1 MNSNQI
7 DEILFSQREYLNEIR
22 QTSHKVRIEKIRN
35 IIDWIYVNRDQ
46 IQAALNKDLS
56 KPEVE
61 TDITEI
67 WVTIDMA
74 QNIIKN
80 LKSWM
85 SPKRVP
91 SSLPILFSKSS
102 IEYYP
107 KGLCLI
113 IAPWNYPFQLS
124 VATLLYSIAAGNCS
138 IIKPSELTP
147 NTSALTSKMVKELF
161 SPKEVSVIE
170 GDKEVSKLLLEK
182 PFHHIFFTGSQEVG
196 KKVVEASA
204 KYLSSVTLELGGKS
218 PVIIDKGYNLK
229 HVSDRLIT
237 TKFINLGQ
245 SCIAPDYVLVHKDD
259 YSSLVQLLT
268 DKIKYCYGD
277 TFEKQ
282 RASNSLARIINKT
295 QYNRLRELITINS
308 ENIIYGGE
316 SSDEDNFIAPTIM
329 NMPVSKTEPLQNEI
343 FGPIIPIVKYS
354 DEEEIKNLLSQ
365 INNPLAIYIF
375 SSKNSFIKKVKSVT
389 NSGAICINDIAAQF
403 INHNLPFGGV
413 MTSGQGRYHGF
424 SGFKEF
430 SNSRSIIVQSRL
442 NALRF
447 LSPPYTKNIKKL
459 VKATLYLY
467 RKK

>member
-7 DEILFSQREYLNEIR
+7 DEILFSQTGHLNEIR
-22 QTSHKVRIEKIRN
+22 QTDHKARIKKIKS
-35 IIDWIYVNRDQ
+35 IIDWIYANRDQ
-46 IQAALNKDLS
+46 IQDALDKDLS

-85 SPKRVP
+85 SPKKIP
-91 SSLPILFSKSS
+91 SSLPVLFSKSS

-124 VATLLYSIAAGNCS
+124 IATLLYSIAAGNCS
-138 IIKPSELTP
+138 VIKPSELTP
-147 NTSALTSKMVKELF
+147 NTSALISKMIKELF
-161 SPKEVSVIE
+161 NPKEVLVIE
-170 GDKEVSKLLLEK
+170 GDKEISKLLLDK

-204 KYLSSVTLELGGKS
+204 KHLSSVTLELGGKS
-218 PVIIDKGYNLK
+218 PVIIDKGYSLK
-229 HVSDRLIT
+229 QVSDRLVT

-245 SCIAPDYVLVHKDD
+245 SCIAPDYVLVHKDN
-259 YSSLVQLLT
+259 YSPLVQLIT
-268 DKIKYCYGD
+268 DKIKNCYGD

-282 RASNSLARIINKT
+282 KASNSLARIINKT
-295 QYNRLRELITINS
+295 QYNRLCELITINS
-308 ENIIYGGE
+308 EYIIYGGE
-316 SSDEDNFIAPTIM
+316 SSNEDNFISPTIM
-329 NMPVSKTEPLQNEI
+329 SIPASKSEPLQNEI

-354 DEEEIKNLLSQ
+354 DEEEMMGLISQ

-375 SSKNSFIKKVKSVT
+375 SKKTSFIEKVKRVT
-389 NSGAICINDIAAQF
+389 SSGAICVNDIAAQF
-403 INHNLPFGGV
+403 INHHLPFGGV

-430 SNSRSIIVQSRL
+430 SNSRSIILQSRL
-442 NALRF
+442 NILRF
-447 LSPPYTKNIKKL
+447 LSPPYSKNIKKL
-459 VKATLYLY
+459 IKTTLYFY
-467 RKK
+467 KNK